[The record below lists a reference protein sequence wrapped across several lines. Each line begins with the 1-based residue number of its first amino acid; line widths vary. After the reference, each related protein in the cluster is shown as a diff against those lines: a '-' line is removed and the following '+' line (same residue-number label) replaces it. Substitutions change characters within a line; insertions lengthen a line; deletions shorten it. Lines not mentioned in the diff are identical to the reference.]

1 MPNGQWITVPAGTKG
16 KACRGM
22 QLGGTCTQ
30 RIFMSTDPRTGNA
43 TAVQCDVPG
52 GREPSV
58 AKIKG
63 SLDLFAG
70 EVQVFD
76 GKGTRHNPVCPDR
89 QRIIDDIRERERS
102 DVPARKRA

>member
-30 RIFMSTDPRTGNA
+30 RIFMSTDPRTGA
-43 TAVQCDVPG
+43 TTAVECDVPG
-52 GREPSV
+52 GKRPSE

-63 SLDLFAG
+63 QSDLFAG
-70 EVQVFD
+70 EAAVFD
-76 GKGTRHNPVCPDR
+76 GVGIRHNPRCPDR
-89 QRIIDDIRERERS
+89 QRVIDDIRARERS